1 MTMKPITLST
11 ITSVT
16 ERNGNGK
23 TGTGLTRTGAIEQY
37 SLTKEESSLALVNLK
52 QIKFPIETDIAM
64 ASLLDSLSNSPLITK
79 MRTTSDNRIK
89 EIKMSVPDEAV
100 FKRARGAILSSLVPL
115 PKKEILARLVGLS
128 ALLKPPF
135 GETSKD
141 LKYRMNAFVEN
152 LADTPADI
160 VVYAIK
166 EISEQEDYWPSW
178 SKFAEK
184 INWRVRNRQ
193 RFLEVLDQTWIS
205 QTNSENLRSI
215 TSGTK

>member
-1 MTMKPITLST
+1 
-11 ITSVT
+11 
-16 ERNGNGK
+16 
-23 TGTGLTRTGAIEQY
+23 
-37 SLTKEESSLALVNLK
+37 
-52 QIKFPIETDIAM
+52 
-64 ASLLDSLSNSPLITK
+64 

-100 FKRARGAILSSLVPL
+100 FKRARVAILSSLVPL

-205 QTNSENLRSI
+205 KINSTNSPSI
-215 TSGTK
+215 TNGTK